1 MKLPPLEA
9 AFALLSFLN
18 ILSLSECGFVIL
30 QEIFRMDF
38 FVFVIGILLLLAA
51 VDLIVG
57 VSNDAVNFLNSAIG
71 SRVASYRTIILIAIA
86 GIVIGSVFSS
96 GIMEIARKGIF
107 YPQHF
112 TFEVILIV
120 FLAVMLTDIIL
131 LDVFNSLGL
140 PTSTTVSIIFELLGS
155 SLMAG
160 ILFSMSKNENI
171 NDIWKYIN
179 FESTNSIVSG
189 IFLSVLI
196 AFTAGAL
203 VQYFCRLLFTF
214 QYEDKLNRYGALYS
228 GLGIT
233 GIVYFL
239 LIKGLKGTTLL
250 SKEASAWIGENTVLI
265 LAGLFVISTVVLFLI
280 QKFAKVN
287 PLKIVVL
294 AGTFSL
300 AMAFA
305 GNDLVNFIGVPIT
318 GLLAFQN
325 WKASGVP
332 ANEYYMDYLAGNDV
346 VVPNYLLLIAG
357 IIMGLTIWLSS
368 KAKKVTETEVSLG
381 RQDEGEERFKPNMVS
396 RSIVTSSLT
405 FSKIF
410 GIVIPSGIVERYNNS
425 FEKKKIQ
432 EATVIQDRPAFDLVR
447 AATNLVIASS
457 IIAWATS
464 EKLPLSTTYV
474 TFMVAMGSSLADKA
488 WGRDSAVYRVAGVL
502 SVIGGWFI
510 TALIAFCVSAIFALI
525 MYKGGN
531 TATFILIFV
540 VFTYIIASQISFS
553 KKEKKSKKTKDRL
566 KVLESEDMN
575 TVQKYQSLVSA
586 SVSEIAASY
595 KLVLEGLMD
604 GDIVRLENANK
615 TLLELEQYG
624 YNVRTN
630 SIKYIKS
637 LSVNDKQT
645 SQAIILSSDF
655 IQDLAQSTKFLSD
668 EALFY
673 VKNLHVVNDKEFLKD
688 LKTLD
693 KKMEHFF
700 NLILVSLEQTEHE
713 NLEAIRNERNEVRDF
728 INDKLDFQ
736 IHSINKVKPST
747 KEGILQT
754 NVFLQ
759 SRDIQAVLTRISKM
773 FLKLYETRMTKPN
786 A

>member
-1 MKLPPLEA
+1 
-9 AFALLSFLN
+9 
-18 ILSLSECGFVIL
+18 
-30 QEIFRMDF
+30 MDF
-38 FVFVIGILLLLAA
+38 FVFIIAALLLLAA
-51 VDLIVG
+51 LDLIVG

-71 SRVASYRTIILIAIA
+71 SRVAPYRTIILIAIA
-86 GIVIGSVFSS
+86 GVIIGSVFSS

-112 TFEVILIV
+112 TFEIIVIV

-140 PTSTTVSIIFELLGS
+140 PTSTTVSIIFELLGA
-155 SLMAG
+155 SLMTG
-160 ILFSMSKNENI
+160 ILFSITKNEGI

-196 AFTAGAL
+196 AFTAGAII
-203 VQYFCRLLFTF
+203 QYFCRLLFTF
-214 QYEDKLNRYGALYS
+214 QFEDKLNQFGALFS
-228 GLGIT
+228 GIGIT
-233 GIVYFL
+233 SIVYFL

-250 SKEASAWIGENTVLI
+250 ERDTAKIISENTLLI
-265 LAGLFVISTVVLFLI
+265 LGALFVLSTIILYLL

-318 GLLAFQN
+318 GLLSYQN
-325 WKASGVP
+325 WVASGVP
-332 ANEYYMDYLAGNDV
+332 ANEYYMEYLAGNDV
-346 VVPNYLLLIAG
+346 VVPNYMLLIAG
-357 IIMGLTIWLSS
+357 VIMGLTIWLSA

-381 RQDEGEERFKPNMVS
+381 RQEEGDERFRPNFVS
-396 RSIVTSSLT
+396 RSIVNSTLT

-410 GIVIPSGIVERYNNS
+410 GVIIPEGITRRYNTS
-425 FEKKKIQ
+425 FERKKLK
-432 EATVIQDRPAFDLVR
+432 EATTPHDSPAFDLVR
-447 AATNLVIASS
+447 AATNLVVASS

-510 TALIAFCVSAIFALI
+510 TALIAFTVSALFAFI
-525 MYKGGN
+525 MYKGGK
-531 TATFILIFV
+531 TGTYILMAFVFTFIILSHIRFNK
-540 VFTYIIASQISFS
+540 QE
-553 KKEKKSKKTKDRL
+553 KEVKKTKDRL
-566 KVLESEDMN
+566 KVLENGDLN
-575 TVQKYQSLVSA
+575 AIQKYQSLVS
-586 SVSEIAASY
+586 STISEIATNYNLILDGLIGGDIIKLEKANRTMIDLEEHGY
-595 KLVLEGLMD
+595 KL
-604 GDIVRLENANK
+604 RN
-615 TLLELEQYG
+615 Q
-624 YNVRTN
+624 
-630 SIKYIKS
+630 SIRYLKS
-637 LSVNDKQT
+637 LGTDDKQAT
-645 SQAIILSSDF
+645 QVIVLSSDF
-655 IQDLAQSTKFLSD
+655 IQDLTQSTKFLSD

-673 VKNLHVVNDKEFLKD
+673 VKNLHVISDKEFLKD
-688 LKTLD
+688 LQKLD
-693 KKMEHFF
+693 DKMENFF
-700 NLILVSLEQTEHE
+700 NLVLISLEQTADE
-713 NLEAIRNERNEVRDF
+713 NIDHIRKERNEVRSF

-736 IHSINKVKPST
+736 ISNINRVKPST

-759 SRDIQAVLTRISKM
+759 SRDIQAVLMRISKM
-773 FLKLYETRMTKPN
+773 FMKLYETRILVSEAAPEEQ
-786 A
+786 